1 MHKVRKNGILT
12 TVTSGNGREKE
23 WVKAHSLL
31 LLRQKYIRGE
41 KMAKSNT
48 EKKVLPLLEPIVA
61 ERGLELVDLEFVKEG
76 ANWYLRVYIDK
87 EGGVSI
93 DDCEA
98 VSRALEAKLDEK
110 DPIEQAYVLEVSSPG
125 IDRPLKKD
133 ADFIRFQGEIID
145 VKLYKAVDGQ
155 KQFQG
160 KLLGFNDGVI
170 SLEEEDG
177 TVREF
182 VQKDTADVR
191 LAVIF

>member
-1 MHKVRKNGILT
+1 
-12 TVTSGNGREKE
+12 
-23 WVKAHSLL
+23 
-31 LLRQKYIRGE
+31 
-41 KMAKSNT
+41 MAKSNT

-145 VKLYKAVDGQ
+145 VKLYKAVD
-155 KQFQG
+155 
-160 KLLGFNDGVI
+160 
-170 SLEEEDG
+170 
-177 TVREF
+177 
-182 VQKDTADVR
+182 
-191 LAVIF
+191 

>member
-1 MHKVRKNGILT
+1 
-12 TVTSGNGREKE
+12 
-23 WVKAHSLL
+23 
-31 LLRQKYIRGE
+31 
-41 KMAKSNT
+41 MAKSNT

-98 VSRALEAKLDEK
+98 VSRALEVKLDEK

-145 VKLYKAVDGQ
+145 VKLYRAVDGQ

-160 KLLGFNDGVI
+160 KLLGLNDGVI